1 MSAFA
6 ILWFILLILF
16 IFLEA
21 ATVAVVSV
29 WFAAGSLGAM
39 ISALF
44 GAPFWLQIGLFILIS
59 FGLLLLLRPI
69 SGKLLK
75 PKVKS
80 TNLDAVIGS
89 QGVVLE
95 EISNKTAQGR
105 VKLGNMEWSARST
118 EDIKIPVGTQIKVD
132 RIEGVKVFVSVVQV
146 TV

>member
-39 ISALF
+39 IAALF
-44 GAPFWLQIGLFILIS
+44 GAPLWLQIGLFALIS
-59 FGLLLLLRPI
+59 LSLLLLLRPI

-80 TNLDAVIGS
+80 TNLDAVIGTE
-89 QGVVLE
+89 GIVLE

-105 VKLGNMEWSARST
+105 VQLGGMEWSARST
-118 EDIKIPVGTQIKVD
+118 EDVIIPVGTQIKVD